1 MLRNDNNDIRVGL
14 LGFGTVGQ
22 GLVQGINLQINN
34 ISRRLG
40 TPLKIQMALVQNTKK
55 KRVVGLPQLTTDA
68 RDILEDPEIDI
79 VVEVMGGEQPAY
91 GYIKQALGQRKQVV
105 TANKLLLALHGREL
119 KTLARRNGTSLLYE
133 GSVLGGIPILRTI
146 QRGLCG
152 DRVEEVKGIFNG
164 TTNFI
169 LTRMYDLGE
178 DYGTALR
185 LAQEAGYAEAD
196 PSMDVSGLDAA
207 CKLVILCRECF
218 DSDIQLKDVNMA
230 GIEHLDKRQ
239 IALEKGHGRI
249 PKLIAC
255 ANSQKTEIRV
265 GIEWLPDTDSLS
277 RVSGVQNALSLR
289 TLLAGDLFWSGPGA
303 GGLAT
308 GGAVLADIME
318 AAERVLMERD
328 LRPPTFQASHM
339 ENRYTINL

>member
-1 MLRNDNNDIRVGL
+1 MLGNNKADVRVGL
-14 LGFGTVGQ
+14 LGFGIVGQ
-22 GLVQGINLQINN
+22 GLIQGINMQMSN

-40 TPLKIQMALVQNTKK
+40 TPLKIQRALVQDTNK
-55 KRVVGLPQLTTDA
+55 KRIMGVPELTSNA
-68 RDILEDPEIDI
+68 RDILEDPDIDI

-91 GYIKQALGQRKQVV
+91 GYIKQALEQRKQVV
-105 TANKLLLALHGREL
+105 TANKLLLARHGLEL
-119 KTLARRNGTSLLYE
+119 KALARRNQTGLLYE

-169 LTRMYDLGE
+169 LSRMYELGE
-178 DYGTALR
+178 DYSTALR
-185 LAQEAGYAEAD
+185 LAQAAGYAEAN
-196 PSMDVSGLDAA
+196 PTMDVSGLDAA

-218 DSDIQLKDVNMA
+218 DLEIQLQDVTMS
-230 GIEHLDKRQ
+230 GIEHLDQRQ
-239 IALEKGHGRI
+239 IALQKRQGRI

-255 ANSQKTEIRV
+255 AKPQNSEIRV
-265 GIEWLPDTDSLS
+265 GVEWLPDGDSLS

-289 TLLAGDLFWSGPGA
+289 TLLAGELFWSGPGA

-308 GGAVLADIME
+308 GGAVLGDIME
-318 AAERVLMERD
+318 AAERVLTERD
-328 LRPPTFQASHM
+328 RGFLQAG
-339 ENRYTINL
+339 R

>member
-1 MLRNDNNDIRVGL
+1 MVKNNNNSVRVGL
-14 LGFGTVGQ
+14 LGFRTVGQ
-22 GLVQGINLQINN
+22 GLVQGINLQINK
-34 ISRRLG
+34 ISGRLG
-40 TPLKIQMALVQNTKK
+40 VPLKIQRALVQDTEKI
-55 KRVVGLPQLTTDA
+55 RVVGLPELTTDV

-91 GYIKQALGQRKQVV
+91 AYIKQALGQRKQVV
-105 TANKLLLALHGREL
+105 TANKLLLALHGPEL
-119 KTLARRNGTSLLYE
+119 KALACQNGTVLLYE

-152 DRVEEVKGIFNG
+152 DRVEEVRGIFNG

-185 LAQEAGYAEAD
+185 LAQNAGYVEAD
-196 PSMDVSGLDAA
+196 PSTDVSGLDAA

-218 DSDIQLKDVNMA
+218 DLEIHLKDVTMS

-239 IALEKGHGRI
+239 IALEKGQGRI

-255 ANSQKTEIRV
+255 AKPDKTEIRV
-265 GIEWLPDTDSLS
+265 GVEWLPDTDLLS

-289 TLLAGDLFWSGPGA
+289 TLLAGELFWSGPGA

-328 LRPPTFQASHM
+328 IGFLQTGK
-339 ENRYTINL
+339 

>member
-1 MLRNDNNDIRVGL
+1 MRNDNDDVRVGL

-40 TPLKIQMALVQNTKK
+40 ARLKIQRALVQDVKK
-55 KRVVGLPQLTTDA
+55 KRAVGLPELTTDVSN
-68 RDILEDPEIDI
+68 ILEDPQIDI
-79 VVEVMGGEQPAY
+79 VVEVMGGEQPSY
-91 GYIKQALGQRKQVV
+91 DYIKQALGQRKQVV
-105 TANKLLLALHGREL
+105 TANKLLLALHGPEL
-119 KTLARRNGTSLLYE
+119 KALARRNGTNLLYE
-133 GSVLGGIPILRTI
+133 GSALGGIPILRTI

-152 DRVEEVKGIFNG
+152 DQVEEVKGIFNG

-169 LTRMYDLGE
+169 LTRMYELGE

-218 DSDIQLKDVNMA
+218 DLDIHLKHVNIS
-230 GIEHLDKRQ
+230 GIEHLDKRE
-239 IALEKGHGRI
+239 IAYEKGKGHI
-249 PKLIAC
+249 PKLIAR
-255 ANSQKTEIRV
+255 AKPQYKEINV
-265 GIEWLPDTDSLS
+265 GVEWLPDSDLLS

-289 TLLAGDLFWSGPGA
+289 TLLAGELFWSGPGA

-318 AAERVLMERD
+318 AAERVLKERD
-328 LRPPTFQASHM
+328 RGLLQAG
-339 ENRYTINL
+339 R

>member
-1 MLRNDNNDIRVGL
+1 MRNDDDVRVGL

-34 ISRRLG
+34 ISCRLG
-40 TPLKIQMALVQNTKK
+40 VSLKIQRALVQDTKK
-55 KRVVGLPQLTTDA
+55 KRAVGLPELTTDA

-79 VVEVMGGEQPAY
+79 VVEVMGGEQSAY
-91 GYIKQALGQRKQVV
+91 AYIKQALRQRKQVV
-105 TANKLLLALHGREL
+105 TANKLLLALHGPEL
-119 KTLARRNGTSLLYE
+119 KELARRNGTGLLYE

-178 DYGTALR
+178 DYWTVLR

-218 DSDIQLKDVNMA
+218 DLDIYLKDVTMS
-230 GIEHLDKRQ
+230 GIEHLDKWQ
-239 IALEKGHGRI
+239 IALEKGQGRI

-255 ANSQKTEIRV
+255 AKPQKTEIRV
-265 GIEWLPDTDSLS
+265 GVEWLPDTDLLS

-289 TLLAGDLFWSGPGA
+289 TLLAGELFWSGPGA

-328 LRPPTFQASHM
+328 IGFLQAG
-339 ENRYTINL
+339 R

>member
-1 MLRNDNNDIRVGL
+1 MGL

-22 GLVQGINLQINN
+22 GFVQGINLQINN
-34 ISRRLG
+34 ICRRLG
-40 TPLKIQMALVQNTKK
+40 APLKIQRALVQDPKK
-55 KRVVGLPQLTTDA
+55 KRVVGLPEFTTNVQ
-68 RDILEDPEIDI
+68 DILEDPEIDI

-91 GYIKQALGQRKQVV
+91 AYIKQALEQRKQVV
-105 TANKLLLALHGREL
+105 TANKLLLALHGPEL
-119 KTLARRNGTSLLYE
+119 KALARRNGTGLLYE

-152 DRVEEVKGIFNG
+152 DRVEEVQGIFNG

-169 LTRMYDLGE
+169 LTRMHDLGE
-178 DYGTALR
+178 DYSTALR
-185 LAQEAGYAEAD
+185 LAQTAGYAEAQ

-218 DSDIQLKDVNMA
+218 DLDIQLKDVAMS
-230 GIEHLDKRQ
+230 GIEQLDKGQ
-239 IALEKGHGRI
+239 IALEKGQGRI
-249 PKLIAC
+249 PKLIAR
-255 ANSQKTEIRV
+255 AKPQKQEIRV
-265 GIEWLPDTDSLS
+265 GVEWLPDTDLLS

-289 TLLAGDLFWSGPGA
+289 TLLAGELFWSGPGA

-318 AAERVLMERD
+318 AAERVLEERNRGF
-328 LRPPTFQASHM
+328 LQAG
-339 ENRYTINL
+339 R

>member
-1 MLRNDNNDIRVGL
+1 MRNDKEDVRVGL
-14 LGFGTVGQ
+14 LGFGIVGQ

-40 TPLKIQMALVQNTKK
+40 VPLKIQRALVQDTKK
-55 KRVVGLPQLTTDA
+55 KRLVGLPEFTTNA

-91 GYIKQALGQRKQVV
+91 AYIKQALEQRKQVV
-105 TANKLLLALHGREL
+105 TANKLLLALHGPEL
-119 KTLARRNGTSLLYE
+119 KALALRNGTGLLYE

-152 DRVEEVKGIFNG
+152 DRVEEVQGIFNG
-164 TTNFI
+164 TTNFV

-178 DYGTALR
+178 DYSTALR
-185 LAQEAGYAEAD
+185 LAQKAGYAEAE

-218 DSDIQLKDVNMA
+218 DLDIQLKDVTMS
-230 GIEHLDKRQ
+230 GIEQLDKGQ
-239 IALEKGHGRI
+239 IALEKGQGRI
-249 PKLIAC
+249 PKLIAR
-255 ANSQKTEIRV
+255 AKPQKQEIRV
-265 GIEWLPDTDSLS
+265 GVEWLPDTDLLS

-289 TLLAGDLFWSGPGA
+289 TLLAGELFWSGPGA

-308 GGAVLADIME
+308 GGAVLGDIME
-318 AAERVLMERD
+318 AAERVLVERD
-328 LRPPTFQASHM
+328 RGFLQAG
-339 ENRYTINL
+339 R

>member
-1 MLRNDNNDIRVGL
+1 MLRDVNDDVLVGL

-22 GLVQGINLQINN
+22 GLVQGINLQMNN
-34 ISRRLG
+34 ICSRLG
-40 TPLKIQMALVQNTKK
+40 ASLKIQRALVQDTKK
-55 KRVVGLPQLTTDA
+55 KRLVGLPELTTDA

-91 GYIKQALGQRKQVV
+91 AYIKQALGQRKQVV
-105 TANKLLLALHGREL
+105 TANKLLLALYGPEL
-119 KTLARRNGTSLLYE
+119 RALAHLKGVGLLYE

-146 QRGLCG
+146 QLGLRG
-152 DRVEEVKGIFNG
+152 DRVEKIKGIFNG

-169 LTRMYDLGE
+169 LTRMVDFGE

-196 PSMDVSGLDAA
+196 PAMDVSGLDAA

-218 DSDIQLKDVNMA
+218 DWDVHLKDVTMS

-239 IALEKGHGRI
+239 VALEKRQGRI

-255 ANSQKTEIRV
+255 ANPQRKEIRV
-265 GIEWLPDTDSLS
+265 GVEWLPDTDSLS
-277 RVSGVQNALSLR
+277 RVSGVQNALALR
-289 TLLAGDLFWSGPGA
+289 TLLAGELFWSGPGA

-318 AAERVLMERD
+318 AAERVLVERNIGF
-328 LRPPTFQASHM
+328 LQAV
-339 ENRYTINL
+339 Y

>member
-1 MLRNDNNDIRVGL
+1 MGL
-14 LGFGTVGQ
+14 LGFGIVGQ

-40 TPLKIQMALVQNTKK
+40 VPLKIQRALVQDTKK
-55 KRVVGLPQLTTDA
+55 KRLVGLPEFTTNA

-91 GYIKQALGQRKQVV
+91 AYIKQALEQRKQVV
-105 TANKLLLALHGREL
+105 TANKLLLALQGPEL
-119 KTLARRNGTSLLYE
+119 KALALRNGTGLLYE

-152 DRVEEVKGIFNG
+152 DRVEEVQGIFNG
-164 TTNFI
+164 TTNFV

-178 DYGTALR
+178 DYSTALR
-185 LAQEAGYAEAD
+185 LAQKAGYAEAE

-218 DSDIQLKDVNMA
+218 DLDIQLKDVTMS
-230 GIEHLDKRQ
+230 GIEQLDKGQ
-239 IALEKGHGRI
+239 IALEKGQGRI
-249 PKLIAC
+249 PKLIAR
-255 ANSQKTEIRV
+255 AKPQKQEIRV
-265 GIEWLPDTDSLS
+265 GVEWLPDTDLLS

-289 TLLAGDLFWSGPGA
+289 TLLAGELFWSGPGA

-308 GGAVLADIME
+308 GGAVLGDIME
-318 AAERVLMERD
+318 AAERVLVERD
-328 LRPPTFQASHM
+328 RGFLQAG
-339 ENRYTINL
+339 R

>member
-1 MLRNDNNDIRVGL
+1 MLRNNQDDVRVGL

-22 GLVQGINLQINN
+22 GLVQGINLQNNN

-40 TPLKIQMALVQNTKK
+40 APLKIQRALVQNTQKN
-55 KRVVGLPQLTTDA
+55 RGVGLPELTTDA

-91 GYIKQALGQRKQVV
+91 AYIKQALGQRKQVV
-105 TANKLLLALHGREL
+105 TANKLVLSLHGPEL
-119 KTLARRNGTSLLYE
+119 KALARRNATSLLYE

-169 LTRMYDLGE
+169 LTRMFDLGE
-178 DYGTALR
+178 DYSTALH

-218 DSDIQLKDVNMA
+218 DVDIQLKDVTMS
-230 GIEHLDKRQ
+230 GIEYLDQEQ
-239 IALEKGHGRI
+239 IAFEKGQGRI

-255 ANSQKTEIRV
+255 AKPQNGEIKV
-265 GIEWLPDTDSLS
+265 GLEWLPDTDLLS
-277 RVSGVQNALSLR
+277 RVSGVQNALSLK
-289 TLLAGDLFWSGPGA
+289 TLLSGELFWSGPGA

-308 GGAVLADIME
+308 GGAVLGDIME
-318 AAERVLMERD
+318 AAERVLLERD
-328 LRPPTFQASHM
+328 RGFQQTG
-339 ENRYTINL
+339 R

>member
-1 MLRNDNNDIRVGL
+1 MLRNDNDGVRVGL
-14 LGFGTVGQ
+14 LGFGIVGQ
-22 GLVQGINLQINN
+22 GLVQGINLQLSN
-34 ISRRLG
+34 ISHRLG
-40 TPLKIQMALVQNTKK
+40 APLKIQRALVQDTKK
-55 KRVVGLPQLTTDA
+55 KRVVGLPELTTDA
-68 RDILEDPEIDI
+68 RDILEDLEIDI
-79 VVEVMGGEQPAY
+79 VVELMGGEKPAY
-91 GYIKQALGQRKQVV
+91 SYIKQALGQRKQVV
-105 TANKLLLALHGREL
+105 TANKLLLALHGPEL
-119 KTLARRNGTSLLYE
+119 KALARRNRTGLLYE

-146 QRGLCG
+146 QRGLSG
-152 DRVEEVKGIFNG
+152 DRVEEVQGIFNG

-178 DYGTALR
+178 DYRTALR

-218 DSDIQLKDVNMA
+218 DLDIHLKDVTMS

-239 IALEKGHGRI
+239 IALEKGLGRI
-249 PKLIAC
+249 PKLIAS
-255 ANSQKTEIRV
+255 ANPQKTEIRV
-265 GIEWLPDTDSLS
+265 GVEWLPDTDLLS

-308 GGAVLADIME
+308 GGAVLADILE

-328 LRPPTFQASHM
+328 RGFLQAG
-339 ENRYTINL
+339 R

>member
-1 MLRNDNNDIRVGL
+1 MLRNKHEDVRVGL

-40 TPLKIQMALVQNTKK
+40 APLKIQRALVQNTQKN
-55 KRVVGLPQLTTDA
+55 RVVGLPELTTDA

-91 GYIKQALGQRKQVV
+91 AYIKQALGKRKQVV
-105 TANKLLLALHGREL
+105 TANKLVLALHGPEL
-119 KTLARRNGTSLLYE
+119 KALARRNATSLLYE

-169 LTRMYDLGE
+169 LTRMFDLGE
-178 DYGTALR
+178 DYSTALS

-218 DSDIQLKDVNMA
+218 DLDIQLKDVTMS
-230 GIEHLDKRQ
+230 GIEHLDQAQ
-239 IALEKGHGRI
+239 IAFEKGQGCI

-255 ANSQKTEIRV
+255 ANPHRKEIRV
-265 GIEWLPDTDSLS
+265 GVEWLPEADLLG

-289 TLLAGDLFWSGPGA
+289 TLLAGELFWSGPGA

-308 GGAVLADIME
+308 GGAVLGDIME
-318 AAERVLMERD
+318 AAERVLMERG
-328 LRPPTFQASHM
+328 LGLLQAGK
-339 ENRYTINL
+339 

>member
-1 MLRNDNNDIRVGL
+1 MLRNNNDSVRVGL
-14 LGFGTVGQ
+14 LGFGIVGQ
-22 GLVQGINLQINN
+22 GLVQGINLQLNN
-34 ISRRLG
+34 ISHRLG
-40 TPLKIQMALVQNTKK
+40 APLIIQRALVQDTKK
-55 KRVVGLPQLTTDA
+55 KRVVGLPELTTDA

-79 VVEVMGGEQPAY
+79 VVELMGGEQPANA
-91 GYIKQALGQRKQVV
+91 YIKQALGHRKQVV
-105 TANKLLLALHGREL
+105 TANKLLLALHGPEL
-119 KTLARRNGTSLLYE
+119 KALARRNRTGLLYE

-146 QRGLCG
+146 QRGLSG
-152 DRVEEVKGIFNG
+152 DRVEEVQGIFNG

-178 DYGTALR
+178 DYRSALR

-218 DSDIQLKDVNMA
+218 DLDIHLNDVTMS

-239 IALEKGHGRI
+239 IALEKGQGRI

-255 ANSQKTEIRV
+255 AKRQKTEIKV
-265 GIEWLPDTDSLS
+265 GVQWLPDTDLLS

-289 TLLAGDLFWSGPGA
+289 TLLAGELFWSGPGA

-318 AAERVLMERD
+318 AAERVLMERHRGF
-328 LRPPTFQASHM
+328 LQAG
-339 ENRYTINL
+339 R

>member
-1 MLRNDNNDIRVGL
+1 MLKNDKAAIRVGL

-22 GLVQGINLQINN
+22 GLVQGINLQIKN
-34 ISRRLG
+34 IGRRLG
-40 TPLKIQMALVQNTKK
+40 APLKIQRALVQDTNK
-55 KRVVGLPQLTTDA
+55 KRVVGLPELTTDA
-68 RDILEDPEIDI
+68 RDILDDPEIDI

-91 GYIKQALGQRKQVV
+91 AYIKQALGQRKQVV
-105 TANKLLLALHGREL
+105 TANKLLLAVHGTEL
-119 KTLARRNGTSLLYE
+119 KALARRNGTGLLYE

-152 DRVEEVKGIFNG
+152 DQVEKVKGIFNG

-169 LTRMYDLGE
+169 LTRMFELDE

-196 PSMDVSGLDAA
+196 PAMDVSGLDAA

-218 DSDIQLKDVNMA
+218 DLDIDLKDVTMS
-230 GIEHLDKRQ
+230 GIEHLEQRQ
-239 IALEKGHGRI
+239 IAFEKVQGRI

-255 ANSQKTEIRV
+255 ANPQKMEIRV
-265 GIEWLPDTDSLS
+265 DVEWLPDTDLLS
-277 RVSGVQNALSLR
+277 RVSGVQNALSLQ
-289 TLLAGDLFWSGPGA
+289 TLLAGELFWSGPGA

-318 AAERVLMERD
+318 AAEGVLMERD
-328 LRPPTFQASHM
+328 MGLLQAG
-339 ENRYTINL
+339 R

>member
-1 MLRNDNNDIRVGL
+1 MLRNKHEDVRVGL

-40 TPLKIQMALVQNTKK
+40 APLKIQRALVQNTQKN
-55 KRVVGLPQLTTDA
+55 RVVGLHELTTDA

-91 GYIKQALGQRKQVV
+91 AYIKQALGKRKQVV
-105 TANKLLLALHGREL
+105 TANKLVLALHGPEL
-119 KTLARRNGTSLLYE
+119 KALARRNATSLLYE

-169 LTRMYDLGE
+169 LTRMFDLGE
-178 DYGTALR
+178 DYSTALS

-218 DSDIQLKDVNMA
+218 DLDIQLKDVTMS
-230 GIEHLDKRQ
+230 GIEHLDQAQ
-239 IALEKGHGRI
+239 IAFEKGQGRI

-255 ANSQKTEIRV
+255 ANPHRKEIRV
-265 GIEWLPDTDSLS
+265 GVEWLPEADLLG

-289 TLLAGDLFWSGPGA
+289 TLLAGELFWSGPGA

-308 GGAVLADIME
+308 GGAVLGDIME
-318 AAERVLMERD
+318 AAERVLMERG
-328 LRPPTFQASHM
+328 LGLLQAGK
-339 ENRYTINL
+339 

>member
-1 MLRNDNNDIRVGL
+1 MLRNDKEDVRVGL
-14 LGFGTVGQ
+14 LGFGIVGQ

-34 ISRRLG
+34 ICRRLG
-40 TPLKIQMALVQNTKK
+40 APLKIQRALVQDPKK
-55 KRVVGLPQLTTDA
+55 KRVVGLPEFTTNA

-91 GYIKQALGQRKQVV
+91 AYIKQALEQRKQVV
-105 TANKLLLALHGREL
+105 TANKLLLALHGPEL
-119 KTLARRNGTSLLYE
+119 KALARRNGTGLLYE

-152 DRVEEVKGIFNG
+152 DRVEEVQGIFNG

-169 LTRMYDLGE
+169 LTRMHDLGE
-178 DYGTALR
+178 DYSTALR
-185 LAQEAGYAEAD
+185 LAQKAGYAEAD

-218 DSDIQLKDVNMA
+218 DLDIQLKDVTMA
-230 GIEHLDKRQ
+230 GIEQLDKVQ
-239 IALEKGHGRI
+239 IALEKGQGRI
-249 PKLIAC
+249 PKLIAR
-255 ANSQKTEIRV
+255 AKPQKQEIRV
-265 GIEWLPDTDSLS
+265 GVEWLPDTDLLS

-289 TLLAGDLFWSGPGA
+289 TLLAGELFWSGPGA

-318 AAERVLMERD
+318 AAERVLVERD
-328 LRPPTFQASHM
+328 KGFLQAG
-339 ENRYTINL
+339 R

>member
-1 MLRNDNNDIRVGL
+1 MLRNNKDYVRVGL

-22 GLVQGINLQINN
+22 GLVQGINLQIDN

-40 TPLKIQMALVQNTKK
+40 APLKIQRALVQNAQKA
-55 KRVVGLPQLTTDA
+55 RIVGLPELTTDA
-68 RDILEDPEIDI
+68 QNILEDPEIDI

-91 GYIKQALGQRKQVV
+91 AYIKQALGLRKQVV
-105 TANKLLLALHGREL
+105 TANKLVLALHGPEL
-119 KTLARRNGTSLLYE
+119 KALARRNATSLLYE

-152 DRVEEVKGIFNG
+152 DRVKEVKGIFNG

-169 LTRMYDLGE
+169 LTRMVDLGE
-178 DYGTALR
+178 DYSTALR
-185 LAQEAGYAEAD
+185 LAQKAGYAETD

-218 DSDIQLKDVNMA
+218 DLDIQLADVAMS
-230 GIEHLDKRQ
+230 GIEQLDQRQ
-239 IALEKGHGRI
+239 IALEKGQGRI
-249 PKLIAC
+249 PKLIAS
-255 ANSQKTEIRV
+255 ANPHKKEIKV
-265 GIEWLPDTDSLS
+265 GVEWLPDTDLLG
-277 RVSGVQNALSLR
+277 RVSGAQNALSLR
-289 TLLAGDLFWSGPGA
+289 TLLAGKLFWSGPGA

-308 GGAVLADIME
+308 GGAVLSDIME

-328 LRPPTFQASHM
+328 IGFLQAG
-339 ENRYTINL
+339 R

>member
-1 MLRNDNNDIRVGL
+1 MKNNRDEVRVGL

-22 GLVQGINLQINN
+22 GLVQGINLQIEN
-34 ISRRLG
+34 ISSRVG
-40 TPLKIQMALVQNTKK
+40 APLKIQRALVQDTNKI
-55 KRVVGLPQLTTDA
+55 RAIGLPELTTDA
-68 RDILEDPEIDI
+68 RDILEDPKIDI
-79 VVEVMGGEQPAY
+79 IVEVMGGEQPAY
-91 GYIKQALGQRKQVV
+91 AFIKQALEQRKQVV
-105 TANKLLLALHGREL
+105 TANKLLLALYGPEL
-119 KTLARRNGTSLLYE
+119 KALAHRNGTGLLYE

-152 DRVEEVKGIFNG
+152 DRVEEVRGIFNG

-178 DYGTALR
+178 DYRTALR

-218 DSDIQLKDVNMA
+218 DLDIELKDVTMS
-230 GIEHLDKRQ
+230 GIEHLDQRQ
-239 IALEKGHGRI
+239 IVLEKGQGRI
-249 PKLIAC
+249 PKLIAS
-255 ANSQKTEIRV
+255 ANPHNMEIRV
-265 GIEWLPDTDSLS
+265 GVEWLPDTDLLS
-277 RVSGVQNALSLR
+277 RVSGVQNALSLK
-289 TLLAGDLFWSGPGA
+289 TLLAGELFWSGPGA

-308 GGAVLADIME
+308 GGAVLGDIME

-328 LRPPTFQASHM
+328 MGFLQAG
-339 ENRYTINL
+339 R